1 MSTCSFLKGQFTSSG
16 EKITGRRL
24 LLVTIALMVGAF
36 FGELDRQL
44 LVTAIPKI
52 TTEFHS
58 LEQAAWYQASH
69 DLARLAFL
77 PIFGRVYTLFPLKI
91 TYCANILV
99 FIIGSVVCAT
109 SSTSHVLI
117 VGRAIQGVSH
127 AGTNLGGFI
136 IVCHVVSKKKMP
148 LFLASII
155 LMTGVASAVGP
166 PLGGIF
172 AESSMTWRLG
182 FYLSI
187 AMALIAGCLITFTF
201 PEPVRVTSN
210 YSFRERLKSTD
221 PLSVILILTSLTV
234 LFLALEWGGT
244 KALIPVHILTQ
255 RTVGFGCLFAM
266 FLIMAFGI
274 MMYYMPFYFQAARG
288 FSPSQSGVYTLA
300 LYIPDTV
307 VAVAVGAAVT
317 YFGHYV
323 PFMVVSAAMTA
334 VGSGL
339 FTQIQVSTDMAH
351 IIGLELLVAFGLGV
365 GIQLPLSAARN
376 VLDEPDVPAGEA
388 LVLFCLSLGYTLSF
402 PMAQAVFMNT
412 LRRSLETGL
421 SSRTVDMII
430 AMGPSKVN
438 IEHMKEDLVS
448 LVAESYGKAITT
460 AFYMS
465 IAASGLALIAAASM
479 EWRKLEKEED
489 VGITGGVLTGSQ
501 PSHPEMGHERD
512 HDASHQAEPIPL
524 APVKTLS
531 SCAESA
537 QRLSR

>member
-1 MSTCSFLKGQFTSSG
+1 MMTAIMLPTRESDPFTSSG

-201 PEPVRVTSN
+201 PEPVRVT
-210 YSFRERLKSTD
+210 
-221 PLSVILILTSLTV
+221 
-234 LFLALEWGGT
+234 
-244 KALIPVHILTQ
+244 ALIPVHILTQ

>member
-1 MSTCSFLKGQFTSSG
+1 
-16 EKITGRRL
+16 
-24 LLVTIALMVGAF
+24 
-36 FGELDRQL
+36 
-44 LVTAIPKI
+44 
-52 TTEFHS
+52 
-58 LEQAAWYQASH
+58 
-69 DLARLAFL
+69 
-77 PIFGRVYTLFPLKI
+77 
-91 TYCANILV
+91 
-99 FIIGSVVCAT
+99 
-109 SSTSHVLI
+109 
-117 VGRAIQGVSH
+117 
-127 AGTNLGGFI
+127 
-136 IVCHVVSKKKMP
+136 
-148 LFLASII
+148 
-155 LMTGVASAVGP
+155 
-166 PLGGIF
+166 
-172 AESSMTWRLG
+172 
-182 FYLSI
+182 
-187 AMALIAGCLITFTF
+187 
-201 PEPVRVTSN
+201 
-210 YSFRERLKSTD
+210 
-221 PLSVILILTSLTV
+221 
-234 LFLALEWGGT
+234 
-244 KALIPVHILTQ
+244 
-255 RTVGFGCLFAM
+255 M

-351 IIGLELLVAFGLGV
+351 IIGLELLVAFGLGI

-412 LRRSLETGL
+412 LRRGLGTGL

-438 IEHMKEDLVS
+438 VDHMKEDLVS

-479 EWRKLEKEED
+479 EWRKLEREED
-489 VGITGGVLTGSQ
+489 VGITGGVLTGSP
-501 PSHPEMGHERD
+501 PSHLEMGHERE